1 MTGEAAG
8 LPEQAFAAAL
18 ATVRGVG
25 PRRLRLLLESAP
37 PSEAWQSLLR
47 GRPDDPDRALRRAA
61 GAVEVSEVW
70 RVHRRSG
77 VGVLL
82 RDDPRYPEI
91 LARDPEGPAVLFHL
105 GDPAVVDGRPIA
117 VLVGTRSATRYG
129 LGVAAQLGADLA
141 TDGIAVA
148 SGLAL
153 GVDGAAHEGCTPV
166 GGPGARAPHRRSAVV
181 ANGLDSPYP
190 ARHARLWERVA
201 ESGVVLSETPVGVGA
216 ERWRFLH
223 RNRLMAALA
232 DVVVVV
238 ECHVRGGSLSTVA
251 AAVER
256 GVPVGAVPG
265 SIRSP
270 ASAGTNALLADGVLP
285 GPRRDR
291 RARGDR
297 PGAGGPPPPPHARRR
312 PRRRRRARSPRRRR
326 ERSPAGVGGGRPRRT
341 RGGQRCTLEEVLRS
355 TGRPLGEV
363 SEVLE
368 ALATEGTVHGEG
380 GWWSRTTDPDRPE
393 RRP

>member
-153 GVDGAAHEGCTPV
+153 GVDGAAHEGSYAGWRA
-166 GGPGARAPHRRSAVV
+166 GGPGAAPPIGVV

-238 ECHVRGGSLSTVA
+238 ECHVRGGSLSTAA

-270 ASAGTNALLADGVLP
+270 ASAGTNALLADGCFPVRDVTDVLVAIGLVRAAPLPLPTP
-285 GPRRDR
+285 G
-291 RARGDR
+291 GD
-297 PGAGGPPPPPHARRR
+297 PGAADEHDHP
-312 PRRRRRARSPRRRR
+312 
-326 ERSPAGVGGGRPRRT
+326 EGGGSGHRPALEADVLDAL
-341 RGGQRCTLEEVLRS
+341 GWDGCTLEEVLRS

-363 SEVLE
+363 SGVLE